1 MNDSLSITTT
11 YSNSNGHN
19 MSFLNNKRKSDSS
32 SVHEDKNDDIVKS
45 EIANVE
51 TEDFTEI

>member
-32 SVHEDKNDDIVKS
+32 SVHEDKNDDIVKTAK
-45 EIANVE
+45 IR
-51 TEDFTEI
+51 